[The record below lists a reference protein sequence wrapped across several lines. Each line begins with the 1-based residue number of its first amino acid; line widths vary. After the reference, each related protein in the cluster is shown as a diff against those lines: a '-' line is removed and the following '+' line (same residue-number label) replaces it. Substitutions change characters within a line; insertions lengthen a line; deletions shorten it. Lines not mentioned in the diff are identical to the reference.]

1 MVEDTDETIDKQ
13 AKPAHRHGVLSGKK
27 LTRIILSFI
36 GGIIALAGLFVL
48 YAYLSTPSDIRK
60 PAFQHYHFR
69 MQVLVDGKA
78 VNFAEKEFQTDLT
91 KDVCSASLTNQPIH
105 FHDDKDQMVHIH
117 WDGITGGQVLKYYG
131 WNYIGGQHGT
141 LGFRFDKL
149 PKLVN
154 VPIHGN
160 TLPTVPE
167 GDTFYVY
174 TGDEHSYKQQ
184 SWNDFLHQ
192 DFENFFD
199 KKSNLPNSN
208 ESSSLLDKLFPKAYA
223 HGADEEL
230 HTIAA
235 TDVSDQE
242 LQKVNNLLGNVVIF
256 VQKDKPTDKQV
267 KDRFNKLAPL
277 SLSTCA
283 G

>member
-1 MVEDTDETIDKQ
+1 MNEHSDDTVKEE
-13 AKPAHRHGVLSGKK
+13 PAHKHSAVVKGHK
-27 LTRIILSFI
+27 LKRIILSVI
-36 GGIIALAGLFVL
+36 GGIVILAGLFFL
-48 YAYLSTPSDIRK
+48 YAYVSTPASIRK

-78 VNFAEKEFQTDLT
+78 VNFAEKEFQTDVT
-91 KDVCSASLTNQPIH
+91 KDVCSANLTNQPIH

-141 LGFRFDKL
+141 LGFRFDQL

-160 TLPTVPE
+160 TLPTASE
-167 GDTFYVY
+167 GDNFYVY
-174 TGDEHSYKQQ
+174 TGDEQGYKQQ
-184 SWNDFLHQ
+184 KWEDFLHK
-192 DFENFFD
+192 DFESFFG
-199 KKSNLPNSN
+199 KKSNLPTNN
-208 ESSSLLDKLFPKAYA
+208 GDESTSLIDKLFPKAYA
-223 HGADEEL
+223 HGTEE
-230 HTIAA
+230 HGAA
-235 TDVSDQE
+235 ASSVSDQE
-242 LQKVNNLLGNVVIF
+242 LQKINNLLGNVVIF
-256 VQKDKPTDKQV
+256 VQKEKPTDKQV

-277 SLSTCA
+277 SLSSCA